1 MASYANELE
10 ENFTTKDTNKDT
22 AQTMLPRDIVK
33 RFANRRSKAEG
44 WMQFGFHV
52 SFILGSQYL
61 VYLANPVF
69 STNLVSYCFFW
80 IANWAALL
88 FCGYTIPFIFH
99 GLHEWYVIIR
109 SLIRLKCKY

>member
-1 MASYANELE
+1 MAAYANELE
-10 ENFTTKDTNKDT
+10 ENFTPKDTNKDT
-22 AQTMLPRDIVK
+22 AQTILPRDIVK
-33 RFANRRSKAEG
+33 RFANRRSDAKG
-44 WMQFGFHV
+44 WMQFAFHV

-61 VYLANPVF
+61 VYLTNPES

-88 FCGYTIPFIFH
+88 FCGYTISFIFH

-109 SLIRLKCKY
+109 SLITLICNY